1 MSRRDANLRAIEK
14 YVVHVRAARFPGTAG
29 SVVDIMLF
37 TGKPESS
44 PPHSRAGE
52 EHLMSEDNS
61 EARRIL
67 ENIIEHYL
75 RGRYSD
81 SYYVLEAAPLEITA
95 WRSGANV
102 EAKEMLWRFGR
113 ALSEVE
119 EELERR
125 NPGVRLSVVVN
136 PYHEPVS
143 SKREAADKNKSIGAE
158 DSYRR
163 IVAGIEKL
171 ETEDYSRE
179 AAKAEMTERLNCS
192 IGKVERAVTFVNQER
207 EGAA

>member
-1 MSRRDANLRAIEK
+1 MSRRTANLRAIER
-14 YVVHVRAARFPGTAG
+14 YVLQVRPARYPGTAG

-44 PPHSRAGE
+44 PPHSKAGE
-52 EHLMSEDNS
+52 DHLMSETNS

-81 SYYVLEAAPLEITA
+81 SYHILEAAPLEITA
-95 WRSGANV
+95 WRSWANV

-113 ALSEVE
+113 ALLEVE

-125 NPGVRLSVVVN
+125 HPGLRLSVSVN
-136 PYHEPVS
+136 PYDEPVAT
-143 SKREAADKNKSIGAE
+143 KREAADKDRSITAR
-158 DSYRR
+158 DSYRG
-163 IVAGIEKL
+163 IVRQL
-171 ETEDYSRE
+171 EALEFEGYSRE
-179 AAKAEMTERLNCS
+179 AAKAEMSKRLDCS
-192 IGKVERAVTFVNQER
+192 IARIKKALEFVKQER
-207 EGAA
+207 ERAR